1 MPTYLDNNIINEMN
15 EARKEIFKIRADIYK
30 KHKID
35 LLDTDAL
42 SALSIYEIVN
52 QYDPDYNINLAR
64 NGEDA
69 KSKNTL
75 IEQKA
80 CRVEGPLTKTGKTR
94 KNAGSDGCF
103 LFHAMGDIKHS
114 RYLFVARNKD
124 TLTIERIYDIG
135 SSENCEKIYQ
145 KLLSLR
151 NEWLQK
157 GLVDQNKMK
166 RDVISI
172 NETFLLGLFPKPNYL
187 TIDNVKILK
196 DW

>member
-1 MPTYLDNNIINEMN
+1 MAIYLDKNKIKEMD
-15 EARKEIFKIRADIYK
+15 EARKHIFNIRADIYK

-42 SALSIYEIVN
+42 SALSIYEVVS
-52 QYDPDYNINLAR
+52 QYDSDYNINLSR

-69 KSKNTL
+69 KSKDTL
-75 IEQKA
+75 IEMKA

-94 KNAGSDGCF
+94 KNAGADGCF

-124 TLTIERIYDIG
+124 TLDIERIYDIG
-135 SSENCEKIYQ
+135 NVENCEKIYQ

-151 NEWLQK
+151 NEWLEKGSIDQK
-157 GLVDQNKMK
+157 KMK

-172 NETFLLGLFPKPNYL
+172 SEKFLLGLFPKLNYL
-187 TIDNVKILK
+187 TINNVKILK